1 MSSNLFGRKRQK
13 RSKPKIKM
21 TLSKQAASLLAS
33 MLIIVF
39 VFAFDIINVND
50 LVFLFDDTF
59 GSSDSK
65 SDFESSGELVIR
77 YLDVGQTDSVLIQLP
92 NDKTMLID
100 AGNIMTTQY
109 LEEYGITTID
119 YMVMTHPHADHI
131 SGMPEIID
139 NFTVKNAY
147 MPLIDSSDLPTTKV
161 FTRFLNAIE
170 DRNINLREY
179 TSSNTIFVFEEIN
192 LKAETLAPNGNGYD
206 DLNDY
211 SLVVRLQYGNN
222 VFIFSG
228 DAEDKSEKEIM
239 SKYDASYLKAD
250 VLQCGHHGS
259 KSSTSSEYL
268 SVIKP
273 TYAVMSVG
281 ADNKYGHPSPEV
293 LQRLKDINAKT
304 YRTDLNGT
312 ITCISDGSQITF
324 TTEEGSN

>member
-1 MSSNLFGRKRQK
+1 MSSNLFGRKNK
-13 RSKPKIKM
+13 IRSSPRMKM
-21 TLSKQAASLLAS
+21 TLSKQAASFFAA
-33 MLIIVF
+33 MLIIVL

-50 LVFLFDDTF
+50 LTSMFSDIF
-59 GSSDSK
+59 GSTDSQ

-77 YLDVGQTDSVLIQLP
+77 YLDVGQTDSILIQLP
-92 NDKTMLID
+92 NSKNMLID
-100 AGNIMTTQY
+100 AGNNMTTQY

-131 SGMPEIID
+131 SGMPEIIE

-161 FTRFLNAIE
+161 FTRFLKAVE
-170 DRNINLREY
+170 DHNVNLREY
-179 TSSNTIFVFEEIN
+179 TSSHTIFVFDDIN
-192 LKAETLAPNGNGYD
+192 LKAETLAPNGNEYD

-239 SKYDASYLKAD
+239 NKYDSSYLKAD

-259 KSSTSSEYL
+259 KYSTSSEYL

-281 ADNKYGHPSPEV
+281 ADNKYGHPTPEV
-293 LQRLKDINAKT
+293 LKRLKKIGAKT
-304 YRTDLNGT
+304 YRTDINGT
-312 ITCISDGSQITF
+312 ITCISDGNEITF
-324 TTEEGSN
+324 ETQKGGN

>member
-1 MSSNLFGRKRQK
+1 MSSNLFGRKNKR
-13 RSKPKIKM
+13 RSKPKFKM
-21 TLSKQAASLLAS
+21 TLSKQAASVLAA

-39 VFAFDIINVND
+39 VFAFEIISVDD
-50 LVFLFDDTF
+50 LALLFGDTF
-59 GSSDSK
+59 GSSDSE
-65 SDFESSGELVIR
+65 SEFESSGELIIR

-92 NDKTMLID
+92 NNKNMLID
-100 AGNIMTTQY
+100 AGNNMTTQY
-109 LEEYGITTID
+109 LEEYDIATID

-161 FTRFLNAIE
+161 FTRFLKAVE
-170 DRNINLREY
+170 DHNINLREY

-192 LKAETLAPNGNGYD
+192 LKAETLAPNGNEYD

-239 SKYDASYLKAD
+239 DKYDSSYLKAD

-259 KSSTSSEYL
+259 KYSTSSEYL

-281 ADNKYGHPSPEV
+281 ADNKYGQPTPQV
-293 LQRLKDINAKT
+293 LKRLKNIGAKT
-304 YRTDLNGT
+304 YRTDINGT
-312 ITCISDGSQITF
+312 ITCISDGNEITF
-324 TTEEGSN
+324 ETSKGSN